1 MRQVLDI
8 LAAGGLLLAL
18 GGCALFTPVNASPV
32 SEAATVVTR
41 SIVPASVSWPLAV
54 GSILITAAA
63 VFTWVALGNRRRALL
78 MLAAAIACA
87 VLPPILLDL
96 FGKLVWPL
104 VVVTTLVGLAAVA
117 YAARW
122 AWDTWRK

>member
-18 GGCALFTPVNASPV
+18 GGCALFTPVNSQTV
-32 SEAATVVTR
+32 GEAVAGSV
-41 SIVPASVSWPLAV
+41 VPASVSWPLAV
-54 GSILITAAA
+54 GSILLTGAA

-78 MLAAAIACA
+78 MIAAAVACA

-122 AWDTWRK
+122 AWDTWKK